1 MTMELDEAVAQ
12 ARSLEARKVAT
23 GFSWPEIPRWH
34 DGAFYFSDMYNHRV
48 VRLREDGTAE
58 TVVDA
63 SERKAL
69 SVEPGGAPVADAEI
83 VLGGM
88 GWLPDGRL
96 IVNSMHERVVL
107 VWDGHE
113 LDVYAD
119 LRPLAISS
127 INDMVVDADG
137 RAYVTQLGF
146 DLFAGEEP
154 RDSPILVVDPDGSPR
169 VASEVGEFS
178 CANGIAITADGRQ
191 VATAEVNG
199 NRIAVMDRDA
209 DGRLSDRRVLTETP
223 WLPDGI
229 CLDAQGGVWAGMPG
243 SGYVAR
249 FQGGRMTD
257 AVAIPMDQAM
267 GVACVLGGPDRSTL
281 YVCAGLEVF
290 DWAKSRDEGLGT
302 VWTVDTEYTA
312 GACRP

>member
-1 MTMELDEAVAQ
+1 MELDEAVAQ
-12 ARSLEARKVAT
+12 ARPLEARKLAS

-34 DGAFYFSDMYNHRV
+34 DGSFYFSDMYNHRV
-48 VRLREDGTAE
+48 LRLAEDSTAE
-58 TVVDA
+58 TVIDA
-63 SERKAL
+63 SDRKAL
-69 SVEPGGAPVADAEI
+69 SPEPGGAPVADAEV

-107 VWDGHE
+107 AWDGRNLE
-113 LDVYAD
+113 MYAD

-127 INDMVVDADG
+127 INDMVVDTDG

-146 DLFAGEEP
+146 DLFAGEDA
-154 RDSPILVVDPDGSPR
+154 RDSALLIVEPDGTAR
-169 VASEVGEFS
+169 IATEVGEFS
-178 CANGIAITADGRQ
+178 CANGITITADGTQ
-191 VATAEVNG
+191 VATAEVTA
-199 NRIAVMDRDA
+199 NRIAVMDRAA
-209 DGRLSDRRVLTETP
+209 DGALSQRRVLTETP

-243 SGYVAR
+243 CGYVAR
-249 FQGGRMTD
+249 FQDGQMTD
-257 AVAIPMDQAM
+257 AVSIPMDQGM
-267 GVACVLGGPDRSTL
+267 GVACVLGGPERSTL

-302 VWTVDTEYTA
+302 VWTVETQYAA
-312 GACRP
+312 GASRP